1 MKNRKIVKTND
12 WGNKNLMERAFSY
25 LLTYVVIQAFW
36 LWLLISSKIEF
47 VENSI
52 LALPLVLLPILI
64 PILIERRIQKDRKMM
79 GLPLYSNVV
88 NEVEQLNADYEV
100 KLEETAKKN
109 YNKDNNNNIDKSDLS
124 YWFDLKE
131 KGAIS
136 DDEYEIKKKELM

>member
-1 MKNRKIVKTND
+1 MNKRNIVKLDD
-12 WGNKNLMERAFSY
+12 WGNKSFLERLFSY
-25 LLTYVVIQAFW
+25 LLMYSIIQVFW
-36 LWLLISSKIEF
+36 FWIITSSKIEI
-47 VENSI
+47 VETSI
-52 LALPLVLLPILI
+52 LAYPILLLPILI
-64 PILIERRIQKDRKMM
+64 PTLIERRIQKDRKMM
-79 GLPLYSNVV
+79 GLPLYSNVF